1 MFTPNTTTT
10 HQSKP
15 RWILPPTPQAAEFSK
30 SGNELIEEVVS
41 SLLEPSTILDDRA
54 YKILIQDALQLRGLP
69 VNKENVERIEGLV
82 AERLE
87 PKVDTHYKHGDIW
100 HDDPEVSWIWDGWI
114 AEGYFHIA
122 HCNAEGR

>member
-1 MFTPNTTTT
+1 MDSTANA
-10 HQSKP
+10 SKP
-15 RWILPPTPQAAEFSK
+15 NSQK

-41 SLLEPSTILDDRA
+41 SLLEPSKVLDDRA

-100 HDDPEVSWIWDGWI
+100 HDDP
-114 AEGYFHIA
+114 
-122 HCNAEGR
+122 